1 MKNAEY
7 WKKRFELLEQKQ
19 NQIGVQC
26 FSDIEKQFRQAQ
38 KQLEGQLSAWYQR
51 FADNNGISMQEA
63 RKWLTATELEEFK
76 WDVNQYIQYGKENAI
91 NGQWVKQLENASAR
105 YHISRLEALKLQ
117 TQQSVE
123 TLFGNQLDSIDKTMK
138 NVYRSG
144 YYHTAF
150 EIQKGFG
157 VGWDFAALDD
167 KQIAKVIN
175 TPWAVDGKNFSER
188 VWNNRTKLISELN
201 TELTRN
207 IITGADPQKA
217 IDAIARKMNASKKAA
232 GKLVMTEEAFFSSAA
247 QKDCFAELDVEQFE
261 VVATLD
267 SHTSEICQ
275 GMDGKHFKMSEWEV
289 GVTAPPFHPWC
300 RSTTV
305 PYFDDDLGSIGERAA
320 KGEDGKTYY
329 VPANMTYKEWEKSF
343 IGGGDKS
350 ELKEI
355 KPDDI
360 INGKPKTLSEKI
372 KEIKDDIVANDGVIT
387 ESHIKAAGKAVQDE
401 LIASRDVFKKELDDA
416 TSEYEGSDIKKKID
430 ILNEKM
436 SKLQKQYSDE
446 PYGSER
452 KNRLLK
458 ELDAAK
464 VNYWNVRTS
473 NEVKL
478 LESRIKDARKKYEG
492 TWKNNAD
499 ELSAKLSEFRT
510 VGIGSHDLK
519 KEHYSG
525 RGTMRDIVTEAYSH
539 YPSDWVEASINRG
552 TLSISKVS
560 RGFYDGYELAIDSDS
575 AKGQIECAFHEL
587 GHRFEDVVKGI
598 YEAED
603 IFYKRRT
610 AGCPLEWLGT
620 GYSKSEKTRKDE
632 FLNTYMGKEY
642 PDNFYE
648 LVSMGF
654 EYAYTNP
661 TILWQDEDFAQ
672 FIYGILSLY

>member
-51 FADNNGISMQEA
+51 FADNNGITMQEA
-63 RKWLTATELEEFK
+63 RKWLTAAELEEFK
-76 WDVNQYIQYGKENAI
+76 WDVNQYIHYGQDNAI

-117 TQQSVE
+117 TQQSIE

-167 KQIAKVIN
+167 KQIAEVIN
-175 TPWAVDGKNFSER
+175 TPWATDGKNFSAR
-188 VWNNRTKLISELN
+188 VWDNRTKLINELN
-201 TELTRN
+201 AELTRN

-217 IDAIARKMNASKKAA
+217 IDAISRKLNASKKAV
-232 GKLVMTEEAFFSSAA
+232 GRLVMTEEAFFSSAA
-247 QKDCFAELDVEQFE
+247 QKDCFNELDVEQFE

-275 GMDGKHFKMSEWEV
+275 GMDGKHFPMSQWEI

-305 PYFDDDLGSIGERAA
+305 PYFDDDLRSIGERAA
-320 KGEDGKTYY
+320 RGEDGKTYY
-329 VPANMTYKEWEKSF
+329 VPANMTYNEWKKSF
-343 IGGGDKS
+343 VGGGDKS

-372 KEIKDDIVANDGVIT
+372 KEIKDNIAANDGVIT

-401 LIASRDVFKKELDDA
+401 LVVSRAGFKKELEDA
-416 TSEYEGSDIKKKID
+416 KSAYESSDVKKRIDELDAKIT
-430 ILNEKM
+430 E
-436 SKLQKQYSDE
+436 LQKKYSDA
-446 PYGSER
+446 PYGSDER
-452 KNRLLK
+452 KQFFK
-458 ELDAAK
+458 ELDGAK
-464 VNYWNVRTS
+464 AEYWNIYS
-473 NEVKL
+473 SDEAAL
-478 LESRIKDARKKYEG
+478 LRSRIKDARKKYEG

-552 TLSISKVS
+552 TLKISKVS
-560 RGFYDGYELAIDSDS
+560 RGFYDGDEIAIDGISEAS
-575 AKGQIECAFHEL
+575 QISTAFHEL

-603 IFYKRRT
+603 VFYKRRT
-610 AGCPLEWLGT
+610 EGCPLEWLG
-620 GYSKSEKTRKDE
+620 GSYSRSEKTRKDD
-632 FLNTYMGKEY
+632 FLDSYMGKEY
-642 PDNFYE
+642 PNNFYE

-654 EYAYTNP
+654 DWAYTDP
-661 TILWQDEDFAQ
+661 TRLWADEDFAQ
-672 FIYGILSLY
+672 FIYGILSLK

>member
-1 MKNAEY
+1 MKNTEY

-51 FADNNGISMQEA
+51 FADNNGISMKEA
-63 RKWLTATELEEFK
+63 RKWLTAAELEEFK

-117 TQQSVE
+117 TQQSIE

-188 VWNNRTKLISELN
+188 VWNNRTKLINELN

-207 IITGADPQKA
+207 IITGANPQKA

-267 SHTSEICQ
+267 SHTSEICR

-305 PYFDDDLGSIGERAA
+305 PYFDDNLGSIGERAA

-355 KPDDI
+355 KPDDKI
-360 INGKPKTLSEKI
+360 NITSDISAYKKKDAIDRLKTEYGIDFKDSKKYAMDEKLLSSCVSWLDGFSSRYSSFMQNINHKLPLIQNQPASKMKGKVGCFSWYSFNGKVDSIELNGVYFSNYDTMQKYVQSAIRSKWTVANAEPNKTFVHEFGHYVSHSM
-372 KEIKDDIVANDGVIT
+372 KEITGNPKWEHDFIQDCIT
-387 ESHIKAAGKAVQDE
+387 E
-401 LIASRDVFKKELDDA
+401 FKKQVPD
-416 TSEYEGSDIKKKID
+416 Y
-430 ILNEKM
+430 
-436 SKLQKQYSDE
+436 QYSTYVGMGDYVSR
-446 PYGSER
+446 YGATKESELFAEAFAEAYGGENPR
-452 KNRLLK
+452 IFAQIFGEKLDKLLK
-458 ELDAAK
+458 G
-464 VNYWNVRTS
+464 
-473 NEVKL
+473 VK
-478 LESRIKDARKKYEG
+478 
-492 TWKNNAD
+492 
-499 ELSAKLSEFRT
+499 
-510 VGIGSHDLK
+510 
-519 KEHYSG
+519 
-525 RGTMRDIVTEAYSH
+525 
-539 YPSDWVEASINRG
+539 
-552 TLSISKVS
+552 
-560 RGFYDGYELAIDSDS
+560 
-575 AKGQIECAFHEL
+575 
-587 GHRFEDVVKGI
+587 
-598 YEAED
+598 
-603 IFYKRRT
+603 
-610 AGCPLEWLGT
+610 
-620 GYSKSEKTRKDE
+620 
-632 FLNTYMGKEY
+632 
-642 PDNFYE
+642 
-648 LVSMGF
+648 
-654 EYAYTNP
+654 
-661 TILWQDEDFAQ
+661 
-672 FIYGILSLY
+672 

>member
-63 RKWLTATELEEFK
+63 RKWLTAAELEEFK

-117 TQQSVE
+117 TQQSIE

-175 TPWAVDGKNFSER
+175 TPWGVDGKNFSER
-188 VWNNRTKLISELN
+188 IWNNRTKLINELN

-207 IITGADPQKA
+207 IITGTDPQKA

-267 SHTSEICQ
+267 SHTSNICQ
-275 GMDGKHFKMSEWEV
+275 DMDGKHFKMSEWEV

-329 VPANMTYKEWEKSF
+329 VSANMTYKEWEKSF

-355 KPDDI
+355 KPDDK

-452 KNRLLK
+452 KNQLFK
-458 ELDAAK
+458 ELDVAK
-464 VNYWNVRTS
+464 VNYWNAYS
-473 NEVKL
+473 SDEAAL
-478 LESRIKDARKKYEG
+478 LRSRIKDARKKYEG

-560 RGFYDGYELAIDSDS
+560 RGFYDGYEIAISGDNVRY
-575 AKGQIECAFHEL
+575 QIETAFHEL

-632 FLNTYMGKEY
+632 FLDTYMGKEY

>member
-63 RKWLTATELEEFK
+63 RKWLTAAELEEFK

-91 NGQWVKQLENASAR
+91 NDQWVKQLENASAR

-117 TQQSVE
+117 TQQSIE
-123 TLFGNQLDSIDKTMK
+123 KLFGNQLDSIDKTMK

-157 VGWDFAALDD
+157 VGWDFAGLDD

-175 TPWAVDGKNFSER
+175 TPWAVDGRNFSER
-188 VWNNRTKLISELN
+188 VWNNRTKLINELN

-261 VVATLD
+261 IVATLD
-267 SHTSEICQ
+267 SHTSDICQ
-275 GMDGKHFKMSEWEV
+275 DMDGKHFKMSEWEV

-343 IGGGDKS
+343 VGGGDKS

-372 KEIKDDIVANDGVIT
+372 KEIKDDIAANDGVIT
-387 ESHIKAAGKAVQDE
+387 EAHIKEAGKAVQDE

-452 KNRLLK
+452 KNQLLK

-499 ELSAKLSEFRT
+499 ELKQTLGQFRT
-510 VGIGSHDLK
+510 MGVGSHDLK
-519 KEHYSG
+519 KEHYAN
-525 RGTMRDIVTEAYSH
+525 RGTLRDVVTTAYDH
-539 YPSDWVEASINRG
+539 YPSDWVEASIKKG
-552 TLSISKVS
+552 ELSISKVS
-560 RGFYDGYELAIDSDS
+560 RGFYDGYEIAIDSDS
-575 AKGQIECAFHEL
+575 AKEQIECAFHEL

-603 IFYKRRT
+603 VFYKRRT

-620 GYSKSEKTRKDE
+620 GYSRSEKTRKDN
-632 FLNTYMGKEY
+632 FIYAYMGKEY

-654 EYAYTNP
+654 QMAYTEP
-661 TILWQDEDFAQ
+661 TVLWQDEDFAQ
-672 FIYGILSLY
+672 FIYGILSLK